1 LNKKILIIG
10 YVWPEPKSSAA
21 GRRMMQLIQF
31 FKAEKYQVHFATP
44 CAKSE
49 HSFPL
54 HTIDVETS
62 SIALNNTSFDD
73 FIKEFDPSVV
83 LFDRFMMEEQ
93 FGWRAQEG
101 CPNAVTILDTEDLH
115 SLRKKRKRVLTGK
128 KNNSKDDELEL
139 RELASIYRCDLSLI
153 ISQVEMAYL
162 ADKGIP
168 DLQLLY
174 LPFMETIPNET
185 EFKSFDSRSN
195 FVTIGTF
202 LHEPNVDGI
211 RYLKSEVWPL
221 VRRKLPK
228 VEMHIYGSYP
238 NSKVEQLTN
247 AKEGFFIK
255 GWADSSTEV
264 MSNSRLC
271 LSPLRFGAGL
281 KGKFVDAM
289 RNGTPSITT
298 FIGSEGME
306 LNVDWPGFVS
316 DSPVELADMAVELYL
331 NSSLWEQKQKLCKPA
346 LELLFSKEVY
356 FSILQERLN
365 AVEKN
370 LPTLRISNTIGAILK
385 LNTLRSTKYM
395 SKWIEEKNKNQE

>member
-1 LNKKILIIG
+1 
-10 YVWPEPKSSAA
+10 
-21 GRRMMQLIQF
+21 MMQLIQF
-31 FKAEKYQVHFATP
+31 FIAEKYEVHFATP
-44 CAKSE
+44 CAKSQ

-54 HTIDVETS
+54 HTINVETS
-62 SIALNNTSFDD
+62 SIALNSSSFDS
-73 FIKEFDPSVV
+73 FIKEFDPYFV

-93 FGWRAQEG
+93 FGWRVQEV
-101 CPNAVTILDTEDLH
+101 CPNAITILDTEDLH
-115 SLRKKRKRVLTGK
+115 SLRKKRKAGLTGR

-139 RELASIYRCDLSLI
+139 REFASIYRCDLSLI
-153 ISQVEMAYL
+153 ISKVEMAYL
-162 ADKGIP
+162 TKKGIP

-195 FVTIGTF
+195 FVTIGSF
-202 LHEPNVDGI
+202 LHEPNVEGI

-221 VRRKLPK
+221 VRSTLPK

-247 AKEGFFIK
+247 TKEGFFIK
-255 GWADSSTEV
+255 GWAESSTEV
-264 MSNSRLC
+264 MSNARLC

-298 FIGSEGME
+298 FIGSEGMD
-306 LNVDWPGFVS
+306 LNDDWPGFVS
-316 DSPVELADMAVELYL
+316 DSPLELANMAVELYL

-346 LELLFSKEVY
+346 LELLFSREVY
-356 FSILQERLN
+356 SSILQERLKT
-365 AVEKN
+365 VEKN
-370 LPTLRISNTIGAILK
+370 LQTLRVSNVIGAILK

-395 SKWIEEKNKNQE
+395 SKWIEEKNKKKNKF

>member
-1 LNKKILIIG
+1 
-10 YVWPEPKSSAA
+10 
-21 GRRMMQLIQF
+21 MMQLIQF
-31 FKAEKYQVHFATP
+31 FKTEKYQVHFATP

-54 HTIDVETS
+54 DTIDVEIS

-73 FIKEFDPSVV
+73 FIKEFDPSIV

-93 FGWRAQEG
+93 FGWRAQEV
-101 CPNAVTILDTEDLH
+101 CPNAITILDTEDLH
-115 SLRKKRKRVLTGK
+115 SLRKKRKGILTGK

-162 ADKGIP
+162 AEKGIP
-168 DLQLLY
+168 YLQLLY

-185 EFKSFDSRSN
+185 EFKSFESRSD

-202 LHEPNVDGI
+202 LHEPNIDGI

-221 VRRKLPK
+221 VRRRLPK

-247 AKEGFFIK
+247 VEDGFFIK
-255 GWADSSTEV
+255 GWADCSNEV
-264 MSNSRLC
+264 MSNYRLC

-289 RNGTPSITT
+289 KNGTPSITT

-306 LNVDWPGFVS
+306 LNIGWPGFVS
-316 DSPVELADMAVELYL
+316 DSPIELADMAVELYL
-331 NSSLWEQKQKLCKPA
+331 NETLWEQKQKLCRPA
-346 LELLFSKEVY
+346 IELLFSKEVY

-370 LPTLRISNTIGAILK
+370 LPTLRVSNIIGAILK

-395 SKWIEEKNKNQE
+395 SKWIEEKNKN